1 MYLVVG
7 VKQGCNLS
15 PVLFN
20 IFLLD
25 VVQRIDQTKL
35 GISIGGE
42 IVTILVFADD
52 IVIILKNFSDMKV
65 VLDILEQ
72 ECKVRKMEISK
83 KTCVAAF
90 SLVVS
95 FWLCCLLC

>member
-1 MYLVVG
+1 MYLKVG

-25 VVQRIDQTKL
+25 VVNKIDDLKL
-35 GISIGGE
+35 GIPIGGE

-52 IVIILKNFSDMKV
+52 IVIILKNFSDMKQ
-65 VLDILEQ
+65 VLDILNT
-72 ECKVRKMEISK
+72 ECIQRKMEISK
-83 KTCVAAF
+83 KK
-90 SLVVS
+90 SKIMRIGNP
-95 FWLCCLLC
+95 